1 MLLQNTALINDFKGV
16 MNKLN
21 DHNNKTVDI
30 FSNMKKQ
37 VLFFNTTYYR
47 KH

>member
-1 MLLQNTALINDFKGV
+1 MLHQNTSLIDDLKVV

-37 VLFFNTTYYR
+37 VLFLTIY
-47 KH
+47 